1 MKRGK
6 VHDYP
11 GMDLDYYTKEE
22 VKIGMIKY
30 LQKVEDEFPEP
41 ILGIEKSPAGEHLFQ
56 VREEMDPQK
65 RYLKNQGGTI
75 PPCGCSAVVCI
86 QKCTPCFHSEQ
97 YCFHLDR

>member
-41 ILGIEKSPAGEHLFQ
+41 ILVIEKSPAGEHIFQ

-65 RYLKNQGGTI
+65 RYLEKTRAVKFHCVVAQRLFVSR
-75 PPCGCSAVVCI
+75 SARRDI
-86 QKCTPCFHSEQ
+86 QTTFS
-97 YCFHLDR
+97 F